1 MPNTTTAPKATQT
14 HPGRNAGERPPAQP
28 ISSSEPREPWGPFAA
43 FSGDA
48 ERQAVEGGIHTLLDL
63 GAAREDLAWEA
74 EHRIDDLMSTE
85 QRRRA
90 VADLERIIGELAGGL
105 ARVVRQGRVSIDV
118 EGTAAPD
125 RPDLEGL
132 GIRTTA

>member
-1 MPNTTTAPKATQT
+1 MPNTSTAPKAANT

-28 ISSSEPREPWGPFAA
+28 RGDGEPHEPRGPFTA

-48 ERQAVEGGIHTLLDL
+48 ERLAVEAGIHTLLDL
-63 GAAREDLAWEA
+63 GAAREDLAWAA
-74 EHRIDDLMSTE
+74 EHRIDDIMRAE

-90 VADLERIIGELAGGL
+90 VVDLERIIGELAGGL
-105 ARVVRQGRVSIDV
+105 ARVIREGRVSIEV
-118 EGTAAPD
+118 EGEAAPN